1 MPEGPPSGDFSLTEQ
16 IPSLEGQS
24 ARERFVTLHREI
36 RKRICFLDYA
46 PGTRLSEEAL
56 AEEFGISRTPLR
68 RALARLEDEG
78 LVQSVHGVG
87 TIVTDV
93 NLDELTQVYL
103 LRMEL
108 TELIAKLSPVPPDA
122 ALVQEFRAIREQSD
136 TLEASQSPR
145 EFTRINE
152 DFFQAMLKLTGND
165 TLREICER
173 LYYRTSRI
181 WLKSVFA
188 SRIDLAKEIR
198 IFRRE
203 VDEIVSAIEL
213 GDVTAVGYL
222 SRAHISM
229 SFARFR
235 QE

>member
-1 MPEGPPSGDFSLTEQ
+1 MT
-16 IPSLEGQS
+16 LEGLS
-24 ARERFVTLHREI
+24 ARARFETLHREI

-46 PGTRLSEEAL
+46 PGSRLSEEAL

-68 RALARLEDEG
+68 RVLAKLEDEG

-93 NLDELTQVYL
+93 DVDELAQVYS
-103 LRMEL
+103 LRMEFA
-108 TELIAKLSPVPPDA
+108 ELIVKLDPVTPDE
-122 ALVQEFRAIREQSD
+122 ALLAEFRAIRDQC
-136 TLEASQSPR
+136 EALDASGSPR

-152 DFFQAMLKLTGND
+152 DFFQAVLRLSGNEM
-165 TLREICER
+165 LREFCER
-173 LYYRTSRI
+173 LYYLTSRI

-188 SRIDLAKEIR
+188 SRIDFANEIF

-203 VDEIVSAIEL
+203 VAEIVSAIEL
-213 GDVTAVGYL
+213 DDLAAVGYL

-229 SFARFR
+229 SMARFR
-235 QE
+235 RG

>member
-1 MPEGPPSGDFSLTEQ
+1 MTDQVPSR
-16 IPSLEGQS
+16 EGQS
-24 ARERFVTLHREI
+24 ARERFLTLHREI

-46 PGTRLSEEAL
+46 PGSRLSEEAL

-68 RALARLEDEG
+68 RALAKLEDEG

-93 NLDELTQVYL
+93 DIEELTQVYL

-108 TELIAKLSPVPPDA
+108 AELIVKLDPVPPDDV
-122 ALVQEFRAIREQSD
+122 LLEEFRVIREQSD
-136 TLEASQSPR
+136 TLDASRSPR

-152 DFFQAMLKLTGND
+152 AFFQAKLKLTGND
-165 TLREICER
+165 TLREFCER

-181 WLKSVFA
+181 WLKSIFA
-188 SRIDLAKEIR
+188 SRIDLDNEIR
-198 IFRRE
+198 IFCRE
-203 VDEIVSAIEL
+203 VDEIVTAIEL
-213 GDVTAVGYL
+213 GDLSAVGLL

-235 QE
+235 QD

>member
-1 MPEGPPSGDFSLTEQ
+1 MTDHV
-16 IPSLEGQS
+16 PSLEGQS
-24 ARERFVTLHREI
+24 ARERFSTLHREI

-46 PGTRLSEEAL
+46 PGSRLSEEAL

-87 TIVTDV
+87 TLVTDV
-93 NLDELTQVYL
+93 DIEELTQVYL
-103 LRMEL
+103 VRMEL
-108 TELIAKLSPVPPDA
+108 AELIVKLNPVPPDA
-122 ALVQEFRAIREQSD
+122 ALLAEFRAIREQCGRLDGSK
-136 TLEASQSPR
+136 SPR
-145 EFTRINE
+145 DFTRINE
-152 DFFQAMLKLTGND
+152 AFFQAKLKLTGND

-188 SRIDLAKEIR
+188 SRIDLDHEIR

-203 VDEIVSAIEL
+203 VDEIVAAIEL
-213 GDVTAVGYL
+213 GDLSAVGCL